1 MNTVSVG
8 ENRVVGHSSVLLLRM
23 INGMIQTPIP
33 SGYLLRRR
41 LVDSEKTAHIMR
53 ARNSQLHTLQRKSHS
68 IFRNH
73 FPLLQKHI

>member
-8 ENRVVGHSSVLLLRM
+8 ENTVVGHSSVLLLRV

-41 LVDSEKTAHIMR
+41 LVDSEKLPI
-53 ARNSQLHTLQRKSHS
+53 L
-68 IFRNH
+68 
-73 FPLLQKHI
+73 